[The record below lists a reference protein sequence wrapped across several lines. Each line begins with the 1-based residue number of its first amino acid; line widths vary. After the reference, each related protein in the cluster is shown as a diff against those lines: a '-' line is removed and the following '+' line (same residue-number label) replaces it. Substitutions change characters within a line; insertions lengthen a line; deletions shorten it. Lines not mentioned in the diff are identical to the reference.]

1 MKMESSGE
9 ASPSK
14 VESSATLEGSS
25 SSTLPPE
32 SAELDTVEDAAEVDS
47 ETQQPAATTKKEKER
62 QRKQRL
68 ALRKVEEAKEALEKA
83 MASMAER
90 VARCVLLLV
99 TASACGAIAAARL
112 LQQRTDMT

>member
-47 ETQQPAATTKKEKER
+47 ETQPAGTTKKEKER
-62 QRKQRL
+62 HRKAQQSV
-68 ALRKVEEAKEALEKA
+68 RKAEEVKETLEKA

>member
-1 MKMESSGE
+1 M
-9 ASPSK
+9 
-14 VESSATLEGSS
+14 
-25 SSTLPPE
+25 STLPPE
-32 SAELDTVEDAAEVDS
+32 SAELDTVEDAAEADS
-47 ETQQPAATTKKEKER
+47 ETQPAGTTKKEKER

-68 ALRKVEEAKEALEKA
+68 ALRKVEEAEEALEKA

-99 TASACGAIAAARL
+99 TASACGAIAVARL